1 MSRLDMLSIGA
12 RSLVEQSRA
21 KAKSGFRLFPAE
33 EALIELA
40 ELALEEPCI
49 CVTGDGSDEVEVDV
63 SDGVI
68 NVILPEYTPD
78 MPTEAVPE
86 SRRVKR
92 KVD

>member
-1 MSRLDMLSIGA
+1 M
-12 RSLVEQSRA
+12 
-21 KAKSGFRLFPAE
+21 FPAE

-40 ELALEEPCI
+40 DVALEEPCI
-49 CVTGDGSDEVEVDV
+49 CVVGDGAEEVDV
-63 SDGVI
+63 DTSDGVI